1 MPTDSLPAAFQEL
14 PWWVAAAAGAM
25 ILVLL
30 ILLVLVLIRLSALR
44 REQHKA
50 VRRQE
55 ESTGLLIN
63 RAIEVLETRQA
74 GREQYALQATA
85 EALRDVQHN
94 SAARVDALGLR
105 FDQHAASQEERL
117 RHVSQVLSERLTAND
132 LKLERMR
139 ETLFSTLGDIRK
151 DTGVKLD
158 EMRKTVD
165 ENLHN
170 TLNRRLGESFSLVNE
185 RLEQVYKGLGEMRT
199 LATGVGDLKRVLTNV
214 KSRGI
219 WGEVQLG
226 ALLTDMLAERQYIAN
241 AAVQPDT
248 QERVEYAIRLPGRD
262 DEAPVLLPIDAKF
275 PVESYER
282 LVAAQETGERV
293 PADLAR
299 AAFAAALRKE
309 AARIAGKYIVPPYTT
324 DFAVLFLPM
333 EGLYAE
339 ALRVPGLAEELQRT
353 HRVVLSGPTTLS
365 ALINSLQMGFRT
377 MAIEQR
383 SAEVWQLLGSVK
395 NEFAGFAALLDKTRQ
410 RLKQA
415 ADSIDSAARKT
426 SGIQRR
432 LNAVENTGESLL
444 PEQEEELPEPD
455 DIIPLTEEEP

>member
-1 MPTDSLPAAFQEL
+1 MPTDRALPPIQDEL
-14 PWWVAAAAGAM
+14 WWILLVAG
-25 ILVLL
+25 ILALIVL
-30 ILLVLVLIRLSALR
+30 ILLVIVLFRLSALR
-44 REQHKA
+44 RAHLQNGRRVEDA
-50 VRRQE
+50 VTAE
-55 ESTGLLIN
+55 IN
-63 RAIEVLETRQA
+63 RSLDALDARQSV
-74 GREQYALQATA
+74 REQYMLQTTM
-85 EALRDVQHN
+85 EALRDSHHN

-105 FDQHAASQEERL
+105 FDQHAGSQDERL
-117 RHVSQVLSERLTAND
+117 RHVSDVLNERLTTND

-139 ETLFSTLGDIRK
+139 ETLFNTLGDIRK

-170 TLNRRLGESFSLVNE
+170 TLNKRLGESFSLVNE

-199 LATGVGDLKRVLTNV
+199 LATGVGDLKKVLANV

-226 ALLTDMLAERQYIAN
+226 ALLSEMLTERQYVAN
-241 AAVQPDT
+241 AAVRPDT
-248 QERVEYAIRLPGRD
+248 QERVEYAIRLPGRN
-262 DEAPVLLPIDAKF
+262 EEGAVLLPIDAKF

-282 LVAAQETGERV
+282 LLAAQDTGERA
-293 PADLAR
+293 PADVAR

-324 DFAVLFLPM
+324 DFAILFLPI

-353 HRVVLSGPTTLS
+353 QRVVLSGPTTFS

-377 MAIEQR
+377 LAIEQR

-426 SGIQRR
+426 NGIQRR
-432 LNAVENTGESLL
+432 LKAVENI
-444 PEQEEELPEPD
+444 QEHPLPD
-455 DIIPLTEEEP
+455 DHDEQADMDELDPLTEEEP